1 MGFVMLLPVFTKL
14 HLCSLPYQA
23 CHRNNI
29 KFCCSFLPR
38 LFMYLAGQD
47 QQVYILGLA
56 KAQALPKSRRCRT
69 SPDGKAQALSNPVS
83 RLAQPRPANPPFC
96 QSAEATL

>member
-1 MGFVMLLPVFTKL
+1 MGFVMFSP
-14 HLCSLPYQA
+14 PGQA

-47 QQVYILGLA
+47 QQVYVSLVCWLRRRLCPNHEGI
-56 KAQALPKSRRCRT
+56 ALPLT
-69 SPDGKAQALSNPVS
+69 GEAQALS
-83 RLAQPRPANPPFC
+83 R
-96 QSAEATL
+96 